1 MSTVSR
7 QERGSLWVLGVV
19 CALLL
24 PLTLSSCA
32 SKDVPSVVGLSLPR
46 AVKELEDAGF
56 RQVTALDGRGLKISP
71 ANYADGYTVTPQ
83 DPNGSKNYDPSTSI
97 TLTATKDP
105 SPSPSP
111 SPTRTAPSAR
121 TTPTPIPT
129 QTPPRPS
136 PTPTPAPAATPVAPI
151 PQETS
156 GARESTPTREPG
168 GTYYKN
174 CTEARRAGAAP
185 IYRGEPGYR
194 PQLDRDNDGVACE

>member
-1 MSTVSR
+1 MSAVSHR
-7 QERGSLWVLGVV
+7 ERNDLRVLGVV
-19 CALLL
+19 CTILAALS
-24 PLTLSSCA
+24 LSSCA
-32 SKDVPSVVGLSLPR
+32 SMHIPSVVGLSLPR
-46 AVKELEDAGF
+46 AVKALEEAGF
-56 RQVTALDGRGLKISP
+56 RQITALDGRGLTISQSS
-71 ANYADGYTVTPQ
+71 YADGYTVTAQ
-83 DPNGSKNYDPSTSI
+83 DPNGSKNTDPSTSV

-105 SPSPSP
+105 APTP

-136 PTPTPAPAATPVAPI
+136 PTPPPAPAAPPAAPI
-151 PQETS
+151 PQETTE
-156 GARESTPTREPG
+156 ARESTPARDSG

-194 PQLDRDNDGVACE
+194 SQLDRDNDGVACE

>member
-71 ANYADGYTVTPQ
+71 ANYADGYTVTSQ
-83 DPNGSKNYDPSTSI
+83 DPTPSTSSNPTLI
-97 TLTATKDP
+97 TLTTFKKSAPTP
-105 SPSPSP
+105 APTHTAERTPTRPTP
-111 SPTRTAPSAR
+111 SPTRTTPHPAQ
-121 TTPTPIPT
+121 TPTPSPT
-129 QTPPRPS
+129 STSSS
-136 PTPTPAPAATPVAPI
+136 PTPLETTKAQKPRPAQEPA
-151 PQETS
+151 
-156 GARESTPTREPG
+156 R
-168 GTYYKN
+168 TYYKN

-185 IYRGEPGYR
+185 IYRGDPGYR
-194 PQLDRDNDGVACE
+194 PQLDRDNDGIACE